1 MNKIILTGNLT
12 RDFEYNSNS
21 SISWA
26 KSAIAV
32 NRPFSK
38 NNEVD
43 FFNIVAFGKTADFCK
58 KYLGKGRRVFVEG
71 RLQTSEYTGKD
82 GVKRMGFEVMVDNI
96 EFGDNKGKP
105 ANTSDNSSSNSNYDV
120 DDVDVPF

>member
-1 MNKIILTGNLT
+1 LNKIFLSGNLT

-21 SISWA
+21 STSWA

-32 NRPFSK
+32 NRPFAK

-43 FFNIVAFGKTADFCK
+43 FFNITVFGKTAAFCK
-58 KYLGKGRRVFVEG
+58 NFLGKGRRVVVEG
-71 RLQTSEYTGKD
+71 RLQTNNYTDKNGNA
-82 GVKRMGFEVMVDNI
+82 RAGFDVIVDNI
-96 EFGDNKGKP
+96 EFADSKKK
-105 ANTSDNSSSNSNYDV
+105 DNSANNQNDNYTDYNP